1 MRRNRV
7 TSVLAGMGL
16 TLLAGSALAG
26 GVRDHFGSGAFGLPW
41 SASKASI
48 QSKYP
53 GGNWATDEK
62 GREQYC
68 VASRQT
74 LMKLPAQHQT
84 RELCF
89 SMGADG
95 TLGSA
100 TAHMNASLPTLLA
113 VVMRSKTYFGDF
125 DAVQRDEDAI
135 QSKSTN
141 MLWTREKPLLVK
153 VASTN
158 DDDGK
163 PVAVAFTVSDEA
175 AVHAQGAAAVSNVP
189 KASQ

>member
-1 MRRNRV
+1 MASSKAASSASLRAWRRAASRLAMPTALAPV
-7 TSVLAGMGL
+7 TSCA
-16 TLLAGSALAG
+16 
-26 GVRDHFGSGAFGLPW
+26 
-41 SASKASI
+41 
-48 QSKYP
+48 
-53 GGNWATDEK
+53 
-62 GREQYC
+62 
-68 VASRQT
+68 
-74 LMKLPAQHQT
+74 
-84 RELCF
+84 
-89 SMGADG
+89 MGADG